1 MSPARLW
8 SVLQLELML
17 QLLRVLERRVVYGRV
32 TILLLIFLLSWAATG
47 VSTPST
53 STTMAGPF
61 GYQKTKR
68 TILNPRAGSGE

>member
-32 TILLLIFLLSWAATG
+32 TILLLYIDIFAVVGGNGG
-47 VSTPST
+47 VDT
-53 STTMAGPF
+53 
-61 GYQKTKR
+61 
-68 TILNPRAGSGE
+68 LH

>member
-47 VSTPST
+47 VSST
-53 STTMAGPF
+53 
-61 GYQKTKR
+61 
-68 TILNPRAGSGE
+68 LH